1 MSCPQAV
8 EVRPDFRSALFNLAL
23 LLSDAGRPL
32 EAVPFLTRLVHH
44 HPDHVKA
51 LILLGD
57 IYINNI
63 EDLDGAEK
71 VGAGLSLVPP
81 SVLERRTGEDIM
93 CGGAPRIFSTGGGG
107 GAEISMYS
115 GQEGAKKT
123 TSS

>member
-1 MSCPQAV
+1 M
-8 EVRPDFRSALFNLAL
+8 RPEFRSALFNLAL

-63 EDLDGAEK
+63 EDLDEAEK
-71 VGAGLSLVPP
+71 VRVVRFPGIRDGGIIARGLFRCYDEL
-81 SVLERRTGEDIM
+81 
-93 CGGAPRIFSTGGGG
+93 
-107 GAEISMYS
+107 
-115 GQEGAKKT
+115 
-123 TSS
+123 